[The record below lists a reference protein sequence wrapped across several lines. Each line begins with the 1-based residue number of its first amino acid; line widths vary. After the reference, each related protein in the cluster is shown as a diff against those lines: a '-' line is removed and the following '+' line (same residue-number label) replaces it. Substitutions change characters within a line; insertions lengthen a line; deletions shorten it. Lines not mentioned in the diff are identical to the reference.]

1 MADFLS
7 MTREFEVKKRTV
19 NESRESNYISRLSI
33 VLNEKLTTD
42 EKMEKVQSS
51 YLKDQV
57 SFISGKLRL
66 SPNLMRSFFTNSLE
80 NIISHV
86 EQILKAIQHVDMIL
100 LVGGYAES
108 PLVQDRFKKKFANY
122 SIIIPQDCNLVV
134 MKGAVLFGHNP
145 MSISARILRFT
156 YGVSRESKFDPK
168 THPQE
173 NHYVDKNG
181 VERCSNVFIKL
192 IGKNTKVPATGKA
205 VTGYAVPLYE
215 TQKLYKT
222 RVYCTEKED
231 IIVVDESCELVGTL
245 DVSVPSH
252 VEGIWKAHDRYV
264 FGMTEIEV
272 SAKVKATNQTF
283 ETTLNN
289 NIFEEKFAV
298 GDTKK

>member
-1 MADFLS
+1 MPVI
-7 MTREFEVKKRTV
+7 EVKKRTV
-19 NESRESNYISRLSI
+19 SDGRESNYISRLSI
-33 VLNEKLTTD
+33 VLNEKLTKD
-42 EKMEKVQSS
+42 EKMEKVLSS

-57 SFISGKLRL
+57 SFIKCKLTM
-66 SPNLMRSFFTNSLE
+66 SPKLMKSFFTNSLE
-80 NIISHV
+80 NILSHI
-86 EQILKAIQHVDMIL
+86 EQILKAIQDVDMIL

-108 PLVQDRFKKKFANY
+108 PLVQERFKKKFANY

-145 MSISARILRFT
+145 MSITARILRFT
-156 YGVSRESKFDPK
+156 YGVSVHPMFDPQK
-168 THPQE
+168 HPQT
-173 NHYVDKNG
+173 NRYTDNNG
-181 VERCSNVFIKL
+181 VERCRDFFHKL
-192 IGKNTKVPATGKA
+192 IGKNTKVPATGET
-205 VTGYAVPLYE
+205 VTSDAQPLYE
-215 TQKLYKT
+215 TQKNYVS

-252 VEGIWKAHDRYV
+252 VEGIWEAHERYV

-298 GDTKK
+298 GVTKK